1 MNANFQDFSISAKYL
16 GNKQAA
22 WGDNWN
28 NHKITVK
35 RSGASVSFDFW
46 ASIAHPEI
54 DSEYDV
60 LNAFYC
66 FVSDAIS
73 GAMPFEEFC
82 SELGYDTDSRKAYQT
97 WNACQAAHRKLR
109 KIYSGDIYELAN
121 ELQEIAG

>member
-1 MNANFQDFSISAKYL
+1 MMNANFQDFSISAKYL

-28 NHKITVK
+28 NHKVTVK
-35 RSGASVSFDFW
+35 RNGASVS
-46 ASIAHPEI
+46 
-54 DSEYDV
+54 
-60 LNAFYC
+60 
-66 FVSDAIS
+66 VSDAIC
-73 GAMPFEEFC
+73 GYMPFEEFC
-82 SELGYDTDSRKAYQT
+82 SELGYDTDSRKAYQA